1 MPISCV
7 CLACRDDMWYV
18 TAMMTENPKNTV
30 AIASDH
36 GGYEMKAAL
45 IEDLAKT
52 GCAVL
57 DLGTNSSD
65 PVDYPDYAYKLAKA
79 IKSGQAER
87 GILIC
92 GSGIGISIAAN
103 RYPEIRAA
111 LVNDGL
117 SAALS
122 RQHND
127 ANVMVLG
134 GRLTG
139 IETAR
144 DCLTKFLTTD
154 FEGGRHARRVDKL
167 SSPE

>member
-1 MPISCV
+1 
-7 CLACRDDMWYV
+7 
-18 TAMMTENPKNTV
+18 MTETTKDTI
-30 AIASDH
+30 AIACDH
-36 GGYEMKAAL
+36 GGYEMKLAL
-45 IEDLAKT
+45 MEDMRKT
-52 GCAVL
+52 GCALL
-57 DLGTNSSD
+57 DLGADSEES
-65 PVDYPDYAYKLAKA
+65 VDYPDYAYKLAKA
-79 IKSGQAER
+79 IKNGEADR
-87 GILIC
+87 GVLIC

-111 LVNDGL
+111 LVTDGL
-117 SAALS
+117 SATLS

-144 DCLTKFLTTD
+144 DCLNKFLTTD
-154 FEGGRHARRVDKL
+154 FEGGRHARRVNKL

>member
-1 MPISCV
+1 MTDFLKEKPGKIIA
-7 CLACRDDMWYV
+7 LAC
-18 TAMMTENPKNTV
+18 
-30 AIASDH
+30 DH
-36 GGYEMKAAL
+36 GGYEMKISLA
-45 IEDLAKT
+45 EDIRKA
-52 GCAVL
+52 GYEVL
-57 DLGTNSSD
+57 DLGADSTES
-65 PVDYPDYAYKLAKA
+65 VDYPDYAYKLANA
-79 IKSGQAER
+79 IKDGNADR
-87 GILIC
+87 GVLIC

-117 SAALS
+117 SAQLC

-139 IETAR
+139 IETAK
-144 DCLTKFLTTD
+144 DCLNKFLTTE
-154 FEGGRHARRVDKL
+154 FEGGRHARRVNKL